1 MEHMVQ
7 YLDEI
12 VEPTINDF
20 EKHPTSVRHAF
31 LACVATF
38 HSVDYLAYDAL
49 RRTPRR
55 GRVGNLKETF
65 GKESADFHRVDK
77 IAHAFKH
84 VVSHGKEKIRATE
97 VISRPPGRAGVA
109 RAGPSRAGDS
119 DGGVT
124 LANDVSVD
132 LLAVLKRAVDFLRR
146 QNKTGQI

>member
-12 VEPTINDF
+12 VEPTIKDF
-20 EKHPTSVRHAF
+20 EEYPTSVRHAF

-38 HSVDYLAYDAL
+38 HSVDYLAYDGR
-49 RRTPRR
+49 RRTPRK
-55 GRVGNLKETF
+55 GRAGNLRKTF
-65 GKESADFHRVDK
+65 EKESVDFNRVDK

-109 RAGPSRAGDS
+109 RAGLSRVGDPY
-119 DGGVT
+119 GGVT

-132 LLAVLKRAVDFLRR
+132 LLGVLKRAVNFLRR